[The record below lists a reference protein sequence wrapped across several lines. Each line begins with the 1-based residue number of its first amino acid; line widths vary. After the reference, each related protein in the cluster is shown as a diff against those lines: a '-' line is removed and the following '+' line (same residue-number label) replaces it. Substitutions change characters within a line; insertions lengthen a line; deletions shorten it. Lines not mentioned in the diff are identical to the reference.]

1 MDQIELLKKKN
12 KYLRRNIKNNNNAI
26 LFHAGILLI
35 IAIASLGG
43 GAVLGLILDKM
54 AKNGNVTE
62 YMKKTVYDNN
72 HKPSL
77 INWAKSFR

>member
-1 MDQIELLKKKN
+1 MNIDEL
-12 KYLRRNIKNNNNAI
+12 
-26 LFHAGILLI
+26 HQ
-35 IAIASLGG
+35 
-43 GAVLGLILDKM
+43 VILDKM